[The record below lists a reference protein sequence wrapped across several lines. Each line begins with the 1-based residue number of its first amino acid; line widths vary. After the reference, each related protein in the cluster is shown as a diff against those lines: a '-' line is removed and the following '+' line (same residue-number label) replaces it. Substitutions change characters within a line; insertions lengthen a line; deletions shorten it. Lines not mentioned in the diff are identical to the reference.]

1 MIYKK
6 LLILSAVA
14 VVSYATTNFN
24 FVNSHAN
31 YGFPPNVSL
40 SYYNVDDGFGGRN
53 WRLERWG
60 INTLNPNYLRTG
72 TSPNF
77 IYTTNPNFDYLNVLP
92 DGLTLKIVSSNDNVG
107 NFVSSNIPNTYIPK
121 AVSIG
126 SSSGRVFIELNNNSN
141 KDYDL
146 FLDYDGSVQQGW
158 KWLVND
164 NQYYDGHFQEEFLLQ
179 TEFSYNGFVKLP
191 LLSYSK
197 LVVENINPDVVRFNG
212 FHIRLIGDSV
222 ATTNAYNDG
231 YQDGLTNGMSALP
244 IQNLFTA
251 IFGGV
256 AAIFNVNIFGAIS
269 LGTIILAPIA
279 VSLLWFILGII
290 SGVGGKK

>member
-1 MIYKK
+1 
-6 LLILSAVA
+6 LA
-14 VVSYATTNFN
+14 
-24 FVNSHAN
+24 
-31 YGFPPNVSL
+31 NVSDL
-40 SYYNVDDGFGGRN
+40 TQLVYEFYRREFWNKADLDAIVEQRKADEIFIFGTNAGMPIAIKKAQKLVGVTIDGDVGPKTIKAINDYDVEKFDVFYDIEEKEHYD
-53 WRLERWG
+53 RLIYLKTNRSP
-60 INTLNPNYLRTG
+60 ISKANTLN
-72 TSPNF
+72 
-77 IYTTNPNFDYLNVLP
+77 
-92 DGLTLKIVSSNDNVG
+92 K
-107 NFVSSNIPNTYIPK
+107 
-121 AVSIG
+121 SID
-126 SSSGRVFIELNNNSN
+126 SCIIIDNSN

-191 LLSYSK
+191 LLSYTK
-197 LVVENINPDVVRFNG
+197 LVVENINPDLVRFNG
-212 FHIRLIGDSV
+212 FLIRLIGDSV

-231 YQDGLTNGMSALP
+231 YQEGLTNGVSAMP